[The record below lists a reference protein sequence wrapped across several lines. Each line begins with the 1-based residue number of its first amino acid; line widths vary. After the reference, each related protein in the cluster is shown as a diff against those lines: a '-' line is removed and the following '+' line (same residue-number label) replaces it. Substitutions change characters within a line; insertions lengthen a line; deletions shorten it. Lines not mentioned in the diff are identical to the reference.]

1 MSINKINELEKKGNI
16 MFKTYEILGLTIE
29 YWVGWVIYI
38 IALIFGGILSVHQEH
53 EIDKEIKYLKFKP
66 LYSMLFGFFV
76 TTFGI
81 PQFFKDITVWEL
93 IIPAIVISA
102 IASNII
108 YIMLKYATLIIE
120 YIVKKYLN
128 INIKFKEVDINNDV
142 EQDKDKKSDD
152 KE

>member
-1 MSINKINELEKKGNI
+1 
-16 MFKTYEILGLTIE
+16 MFKTYEILGLSID
-29 YWVGWVIYI
+29 YWVGWVFYI

-93 IIPAIVISA
+93 IIPAIIISA

-108 YIMLKYATLIIE
+108 YLLLKYATLIIE
-120 YIVKKYLN
+120 YFGKKYLG
-128 INIKFKEVDINNDV
+128 INLKFKEIDTDINQ
-142 EQDKDKKSDD
+142 EHKK
-152 KE
+152 EEE

>member
-1 MSINKINELEKKGNI
+1 

-81 PQFFKDITVWEL
+81 PHFFKDITVWEL
-93 IIPAIVISA
+93 IIPAIIISA

-108 YIMLKYATLIIE
+108 YLMLKYATLIIE
-120 YIVKKYLN
+120 YFGKKYLG
-128 INIKFKEVDINNDV
+128 INLKFKEIDTDINQ
-142 EQDKDKKSDD
+142 EQKRG
-152 KE
+152 EE

>member
-1 MSINKINELEKKGNI
+1 

>member
-1 MSINKINELEKKGNI
+1 ML
-16 MFKTYEILGLTIE
+16 KTYEILGLTIE

-142 EQDKDKKSDD
+142 QQDKDKKSDD

>member
-1 MSINKINELEKKGNI
+1 

-29 YWVGWVIYI
+29 YWVGWVLYVS
-38 IALIFGGILSVHQEH
+38 ALIFGGILSVHQEN

-81 PQFFKDITVWEL
+81 PQFFKDITVWDL
-93 IIPAIVISA
+93 IIPAIIISA

-108 YIMLKYATLIIE
+108 YFVLKYATLIIA
-120 YIVKKYLN
+120 YTFKKYLR
-128 INIKFKEVDINNDV
+128 INLKFKEVDINIDEEN
-142 EQDKDKKSDD
+142 
-152 KE
+152 KEKG

>member
-1 MSINKINELEKKGNI
+1 

-81 PQFFKDITVWEL
+81 PHFFKDITVWEL
-93 IIPAIVISA
+93 IIPAIIISA

-108 YIMLKYATLIIE
+108 YLMLKYATLIIE
-120 YIVKKYLN
+120 YFGKKYLG
-128 INIKFKEVDINNDV
+128 INLKFKEIDTDINQ
-142 EQDKDKKSDD
+142 EQKKG
-152 KE
+152 EE

>member
-1 MSINKINELEKKGNI
+1 

-29 YWVGWVIYI
+29 YWVGWVLYI
-38 IALIFGGILSVHQEH
+38 IALIFGGILSVHQEN

-81 PQFFKDITVWEL
+81 PQFFKNITVWEL
-93 IIPAIVISA
+93 IIPAIIISA

-108 YIMLKYATLIIE
+108 FFVLKYATLIIE
-120 YIVKKYLN
+120 FIFKKYLR
-128 INIKFKEVDINNDV
+128 INLKFKEVDINIDEENK
-142 EQDKDKKSDD
+142 ENDKDK
-152 KE
+152 E

>member
-1 MSINKINELEKKGNI
+1 

-29 YWVGWVIYI
+29 YWVGWVLYI
-38 IALIFGGILSVHQEH
+38 VALIFGGILSVHQEH

-81 PQFFKDITVWEL
+81 PQFFKGITVWEL

>member
-1 MSINKINELEKKGNI
+1 

-142 EQDKDKKSDD
+142 QQDKDKKSDD